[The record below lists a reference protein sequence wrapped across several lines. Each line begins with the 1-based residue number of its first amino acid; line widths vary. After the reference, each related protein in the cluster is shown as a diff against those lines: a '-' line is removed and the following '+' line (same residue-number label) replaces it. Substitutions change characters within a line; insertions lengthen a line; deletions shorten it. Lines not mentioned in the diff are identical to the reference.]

1 MSVFF
6 SIVIPLYN
14 KEKYVLYALQSVLNQ
29 TFEDYEIIIVED
41 ASTDLSFEVI
51 STIKSEKVKVI
62 KHNYNKGLSASRNT
76 GIKNANSN
84 YIAFLDAD
92 DFWKKTYLE
101 KLFLL
106 IKSFPKAKLFATNYE
121 ELYQNDFVLLPN
133 NNATNLKEKMI
144 IPDFFE
150 ISLAQPLYC
159 PSSFCVEKS
168 VFDSIGF
175 YNENIRFGE
184 DVDFN
189 IRANLVYQLA
199 YSKKPLVRYTMVSEN
214 QITQS
219 LISNKIITDFDFYDT
234 QKTSKSLKKY
244 LDFHRYIMAKHFKA
258 ENNAAELEKM
268 KKGIDIKNLN
278 LKQQILLNAPIPVLN
293 WVKKIK
299 LFFLAKG
306 IRFSTYD

>member
-189 IRANLVYQLA
+189 IRANLAYQLA